1 MQAANSVYSLSLLW
15 GRGREGMALVRA
27 HAARSRLLTSA
38 SKVAQRRSRR
48 RSPYMPRADE
58 VIE

>member
-1 MQAANSVYSLSLLW
+1 VQAANSVYSLTL
-15 GRGREGMALVRA
+15 REGMALVRA